1 MVSKDFNKITLVC
14 ITMRFKCSSVAM
26 RRKRCMSSA
35 TQILQ
40 VRALVYSLYK
50 VTSESTFENVCAVVV
65 RDEGPRIRAP
75 DVGTHHWRL
84 DLDVPTLKVGAD
96 QGNKFSNKY
105 PGMFTI

>member
-50 VTSESTFENVCAVVV
+50 VTQKVLLRMCVPLWCVTKGRASAPPMSALITGVSISMY
-65 RDEGPRIRAP
+65 PR
-75 DVGTHHWRL
+75 
-84 DLDVPTLKVGAD
+84 
-96 QGNKFSNKY
+96 
-105 PGMFTI
+105 